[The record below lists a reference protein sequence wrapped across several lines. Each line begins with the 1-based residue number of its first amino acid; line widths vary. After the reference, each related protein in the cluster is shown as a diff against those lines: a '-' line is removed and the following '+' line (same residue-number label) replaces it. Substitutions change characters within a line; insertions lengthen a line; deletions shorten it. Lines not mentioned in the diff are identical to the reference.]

1 MPTSPNNPA
10 AGNQSDESPSPLAR
24 ALAAQSAA
32 QFDDLAKAR
41 GLDASTFAVLA
52 ERAESLD
59 AELAAWGADD
69 SARAGVRAHLAA
81 LRAVTTLLENPASPA
96 IPPSNDLIYSAVLDI
111 TELTPIVRTL
121 GSSNAGREAVC
132 RHLSEPNPTLT
143 RADRLALSFASIC
156 KRGGLDVTPPDSP
169 GEPASIK
176 IDRWRIAA
184 VPAVPSSSTDL
195 SSSLMRT
202 AEVLKDRKRPGL
214 ILLEAGPLLDWE
226 PITVAED
233 QTATTIMNER
243 LDAFMLKARETT
255 IETIGTEHAFGLI
268 VHATLPA
275 TNAVSRRLLFA
286 ECLRA
291 VNLCDTQDPRAE
303 GFRSIA
309 HAMTHSA

>member
-1 MPTSPNNPA
+1 MPSNTPNRA
-10 AGNQSDESPSPLAR
+10 SDSNVNEGSSPLAR
-24 ALAAQSAA
+24 ALASQAAA
-32 QFDDLAKAR
+32 QFEDLAKAR
-41 GLDASTFAVLA
+41 GLDASTFTDLA
-52 ERAESLD
+52 ERAEALD
-59 AELAAWGADD
+59 TQLASWGADD
-69 SARAGVRAHLAA
+69 NSRARVRSHNAV
-81 LRAVTTLLENPASPA
+81 LRAVTALLENPASQT

-121 GSSNAGREAVC
+121 GSTNAGRDAVC
-132 RHLSEPNPTLT
+132 RHLCEPDPSLA

-156 KRGGLDVTPPDSP
+156 KRGGLDVTPPESP

-176 IDRWRIAA
+176 VDRWRIAA
-184 VPAVPSSSTDL
+184 VPTVPTDSSGL
-195 SSSLMRT
+195 PASLT
-202 AEVLKDRKRPGL
+202 HAAEILKDRKRPGL
-214 ILLEAGPLLDWE
+214 ILLEAGPLLEWE

-243 LDAFMLKARETT
+243 LDTFMLKARETA
-255 IETIGTEHAFGLI
+255 IDTIGTDHAFGLI

-291 VNLCDTQDPRAE
+291 VNLCDTSDPRAE